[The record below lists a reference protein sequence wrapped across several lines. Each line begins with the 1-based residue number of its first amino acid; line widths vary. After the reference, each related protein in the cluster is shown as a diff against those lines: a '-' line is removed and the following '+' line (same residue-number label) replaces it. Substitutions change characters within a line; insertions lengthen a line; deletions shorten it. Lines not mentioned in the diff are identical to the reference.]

1 MSKKLSAKE
10 IDKIKLLLSKG
21 LSHEEISTITERS
34 KRTIGRVS
42 NGKYDVKVVE
52 VKKQESNDIKNLDTL
67 YNALWTAL
75 EIVDK
80 FRGNKNA

>member
-1 MSKKLSAKE
+1 MSKKLSEKE

-21 LSHEEISTITERS
+21 LSNEEISTITERS
-34 KRTIGRVS
+34 KRTIGRVA
-42 NGKYDVKVVE
+42 NGKYDVKVE
-52 VKKQESNDIKNLDTL
+52 VKKQEVNDTKNLDTL

-80 FRGNKNA
+80 FRRG